1 MVKIVDYKTY
11 QNGDGE
17 DFFALVVQGGIEAV
31 KSKETG
37 RMYITARTA
46 RVACTFDEET
56 CQSLI
61 GTSLP
66 GKIQKVEVE
75 PYEYVI
81 EQTGEVIERS
91 HRYELVDEDEAI
103 VIDNI
108 IKKEAVV

>member
-1 MVKIVDYKTY
+1 MVKIVDYRTY
-11 QNGDGE
+11 QNNDGE
-17 DFFALVVQGGIEAV
+17 DFFALEVQGGIEAV
-31 KSKETG
+31 KSRTTG

-56 CQSLI
+56 CKSLI

-81 EQTGEVIERS
+81 EETGEVIERS
-91 HRYELVDEDEAI
+91 HRYELVDEVEGI
-103 VIDNI
+103 LSENI
-108 IKKEAVV
+108 IEKETVI